1 MAKNEHKA
9 EEKQFKRSLLIAF
22 SLVSAIWLAKLLEIT
37 FQLDLSSLG
46 IRPFTLQGLI
56 GIITTPFVHSDFKHL
71 FSNSA
76 PLFLLTWILFE
87 LYKGDAFKILVAN
100 WILTGILTWFMGRDS
115 IHIGAS
121 GIVYSL
127 AAFHFT
133 SGMIKKN
140 SRLMTVSLLVIFL
153 YGSLVWGVFPQF
165 FPNEN
170 ISWESHLSGFM
181 AGAIMAFAFKSSGPQ
196 SEYYFEDESDDDD
209 TDIPWNTPV
218 QNNSD
223 INKTEQYSS
232 EKDQN

>member
-9 EEKQFKRSLLIAF
+9 EEKQIKRSLLIAF
-22 SLVSAIWLAKLLEIT
+22 SLVSAIWLAKLIEIT
-37 FQLDLSSLG
+37 FQLDLSFLG
-46 IRPFTLQGLI
+46 IRPFTLHGLL
-56 GIITTPFVHSDFKHL
+56 GIITTPFVHSDLKHL

-87 LYKGDAFKILVAN
+87 LYRGDALKILIAN

-121 GIVYSL
+121 GVVYSL

-133 SGMIKKN
+133 SGIIKKN
-140 SRLMTVSLLVIFL
+140 QRLMTVSLLVIFL
-153 YGSLVWGVFPQF
+153 YGSLVWGIFPQF

-181 AGAIMAFAFKSSGPQ
+181 TGAIMAFAFKSSGPQ
-196 SEYYFEDESDDDD
+196 SESYFEDESEDDD
-209 TDIPWNTPV
+209 TDIPWNTPI
-218 QNNSD
+218 QNNPERGK
-223 INKTEQYSS
+223 NEPSS
-232 EKDQN
+232 NERV